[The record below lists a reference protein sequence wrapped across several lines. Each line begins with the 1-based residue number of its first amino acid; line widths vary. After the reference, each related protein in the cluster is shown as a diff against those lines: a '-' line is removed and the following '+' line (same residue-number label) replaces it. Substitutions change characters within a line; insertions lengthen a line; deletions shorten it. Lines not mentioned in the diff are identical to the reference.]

1 MDDNF
6 PIWTPLAVNIS
17 SSNMVSFQEFVSN
30 KTGRHFENYRA
41 LHYWSVNELSEFWEC
56 ISLFFNIK
64 FVKPYSYV
72 VKNKNPFF
80 KTKWFGDSYLSYVEH
95 IERNFQTKQNAI
107 IYTNEKQE
115 DTYITWNALFT
126 KALEIKKQLLD
137 NGVKKG
143 DCVVGYLSNHP
154 ITIAAFLA
162 TNSIGAVWSC
172 CSPDFGVESVISR
185 LGQLKPIVL
194 IGIEEYSYNG
204 KKYKLSNRIKL
215 LQKEIRTIDSVLYYD
230 MGFESWNLKTKDKIS
245 LESVEVEYD
254 HPIWVLY
261 SSGTTGIPKA
271 ITHRTG
277 GMIMEQYKVIA
288 LHQNLKPGDRFFWYT
303 TTGWM
308 MWNYAL
314 GALLCGGVLCI
325 YDGSPN
331 YPDLGAQWRFASDKS
346 INHFGHGASFF
357 IESMK
362 NNLKEINKN
371 KFPKLKSI
379 GSTGS
384 PLSKETFYWLQ
395 KRLPNTQIIS
405 LSGGTDVCSAFLG
418 GNPHLPVYAGYLQC
432 EMLGASVECWNE
444 KGEKVNNETG
454 ELVITKPM
462 PCMPIFF
469 WGDSQNKV
477 YTNSYFEKFKD
488 VWTHGDWIQK
498 SEIKGIKILG
508 RSDSTL
514 NRKGVRIGTSEIYSA
529 LDQLF
534 EITDSIILDLPNK
547 KEHSQ
552 LFLFVVTNKNLDFE
566 LIDKIK
572 NQLKIKCSPQYIP
585 DKIISIREVP
595 YTLSGKKLEIPI
607 KKILLGS
614 DPSEVINYGS
624 LRNPNS
630 LDFFQKYR
638 QLKSSLIN

>member
-1 MDDNF
+1 M
-6 PIWTPLAVNIS
+6 
-17 SSNMVSFQEFVSN
+17 
-30 KTGRHFENYRA
+30 
-41 LHYWSVNELSEFWEC
+41 
-56 ISLFFNIK
+56 
-64 FVKPYSYV
+64 
-72 VKNKNPFF
+72 
-80 KTKWFGDSYLSYVEH
+80 
-95 IERNFQTKQNAI
+95 
-107 IYTNEKQE
+107 
-115 DTYITWNALFT
+115 
-126 KALEIKKQLLD
+126 
-137 NGVKKG
+137 
-143 DCVVGYLSNHP
+143 
-154 ITIAAFLA
+154 A

-172 CSPDFGVESVISR
+172 CSPDFGLESVISR

-194 IGIEEYSYNG
+194 IGIREYSYNG
-204 KKYKLSNRIKL
+204 KKYKLSDRIKL
-215 LQKEIRTIDSVLYYD
+215 LQKEIRTIESVLCYD
-230 MGFESWNLKTKDKIS
+230 IGFESWNLKTEDKIS
-245 LESVEVEYD
+245 LGSVEVEYD

-261 SSGTTGIPKA
+261 SSGTSGIPKA

-277 GMIMEQYKVIA
+277 GMIMEQYKAIA
-288 LHQNLKPGDRFFWYT
+288 LHQNLKLGDRFFWHT

-331 YPDLGAQWRFASDKS
+331 YPDLGAQWRFALDKS
-346 INHFGHGASFF
+346 VNHFGHGASFF

-384 PLSKETFYWLQ
+384 SLSEETFHWLQ

-418 GNPHLPVYAGYLQC
+418 GNPYLPVYAGYLQC

-444 KGEKVNNETG
+444 KGEKVNNEKG
-454 ELVITKPM
+454 ELVITNPM

-469 WGDSQNKV
+469 WGDSQNKI
-477 YTNSYFEKFKD
+477 YTSSYFEKFKD
-488 VWTHGDWIQK
+488 VWTHGDWIKK
-498 SEIKGIKILG
+498 SETKGIKILG

-547 KEHSQ
+547 RDHSQ

-585 DKIISIREVP
+585 DKIVSIREVP

-614 DPSEVINYGS
+614 DPSEVINYDS
-624 LRNPNS
+624 LKNPKS
-630 LDFFQKYR
+630 IEFFIKYR
-638 QLKSSLIN
+638 QLAPN